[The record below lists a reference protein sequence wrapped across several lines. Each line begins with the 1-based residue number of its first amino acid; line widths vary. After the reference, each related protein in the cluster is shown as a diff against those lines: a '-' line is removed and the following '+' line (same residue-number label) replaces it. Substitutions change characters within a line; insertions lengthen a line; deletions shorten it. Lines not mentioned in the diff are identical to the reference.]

1 MVHIATSDS
10 YARRDTKG
18 GSVSTPPPSL
28 DVLIPHFHSSNF
40 AVYASIRSWRAG
52 SGVHQIVY
60 RGSSACICCLTC
72 MLMSIQDGKK
82 YARDLFAVLESKLR
96 EEDVRRNT
104 KARDRFA
111 ALR

>member
-1 MVHIATSDS
+1 
-10 YARRDTKG
+10 
-18 GSVSTPPPSL
+18 
-28 DVLIPHFHSSNF
+28 
-40 AVYASIRSWRAG
+40 
-52 SGVHQIVY
+52 
-60 RGSSACICCLTC
+60 